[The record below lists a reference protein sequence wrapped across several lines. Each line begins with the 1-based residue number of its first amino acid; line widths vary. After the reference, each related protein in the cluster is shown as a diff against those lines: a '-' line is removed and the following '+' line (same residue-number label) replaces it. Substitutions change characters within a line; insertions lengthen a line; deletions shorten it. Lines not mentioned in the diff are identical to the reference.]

1 MSVRGG
7 NSGPSQAKPPAAPA
21 PAPAPPATTSP
32 APSAAPSAPTTA
44 AAGAVTAAQ
53 VYQEV
58 LAQGGS
64 QEQAQVAA
72 ALVSGIESNGQL
84 NDKNP
89 TSTASGLF
97 QFLTTTWDSNG
108 GSQYAATAG
117 SASLADQV
125 SVFLHAS
132 QGNNFYPWAPDLG
145 GSYNGSGSLTTPG
158 AGSKVGNWIAAN
170 QSNFG
175 AWAAGQPVPA
185 AVANATAASGTTAA
199 PLSSSPSDSVTIDG
213 KTYTTPGG
221 DANAAAQTSALSTMA
236 ATLSNYG
243 FSGGDLQTLTSW
255 AWGELTSNTD
265 PSQIAI
271 DIQTPGSAVY
281 PIFEKQFPGF
291 TAANQQLTSQGLQ
304 AVSVQ
309 EYQSYQT
316 QATQMA
322 QAAGLPP
329 GFLNKENIGILVG
342 GNVSSTEL
350 SNRLTDATT
359 LAVNSTPEQQAMF
372 NNYFGL
378 NYNQSILSS
387 DPMAFGQGANFAPT
401 GHGPL
406 TPGQIAALALDPNV
420 AEPLIKQQIAAAQIG
435 GAGATAGIGSISAAT
450 ATQLAQAG
458 ISPSQATSA
467 FQNLAVYA
475 PLEAARP
482 GMGGE
487 ASQGVVSPDQ
497 LATGQLLGNPAAER
511 QLQTAIEVGKAP
523 FSGGGGYSATSKGT
537 AVGSANPNGTG
548 NT

>member
-1 MSVRGG
+1 MADMTATEWAALVLQDLGVPASANNMQFMSQWMLSE
-7 NSGPSQAKPPAAPA
+7 NPAANWA
-21 PAPAPPATTSP
+21 PRNNPLNNGLGSGGGSGLGSYADL
-32 APSAAPSAPTTA
+32 TTA
-44 AAGAVTAAQ
+44 AQEVANNLKTGNPAYGYGAVVTALQQSAPPTQTAQAIVASSWAGGHYNNGKNWAGGAVTDT
-53 VYQEV
+53 
-58 LAQGGS
+58 G
-64 QEQAQVAA
+64 
-72 ALVSGIESNGQL
+72 
-84 NDKNP
+84 
-89 TSTASGLF
+89 
-97 QFLTTTWDSNG
+97 
-108 GSQYAATAG
+108 AATAG
-117 SASLADQV
+117 TAPGTAST
-125 SVFLHAS
+125 S
-132 QGNNFYPWAPDLG
+132 PTAP
-145 GSYNGSGSLTTPG
+145 
-158 AGSKVGNWIAAN
+158 A
-170 QSNFG
+170 
-175 AWAAGQPVPA
+175 
-185 AVANATAASGTTAA
+185 
-199 PLSSSPSDSVTIDG
+199 PSDSVTIDG

-523 FSGGGGYSATSKGT
+523 FSGGGGFVQNAKGATGT
-537 AVGSANPNGTG
+537 GSASSTGAG